1 VQTDPRLISLFSR
14 ALPDIQFVS
23 SKESVPQTAYDAHL
37 PMGDLGQALK
47 LNAQSI
53 QKFAGPYLKADAA
66 KAKKMRAALC
76 PKGQKLC
83 GISWKSSN
91 KDIGTKKSM
100 RLEDLLPALRLPG
113 MVFVNLQ
120 YGDVA
125 QEIADL
131 KAEHGIEILQ
141 YSEVDNF
148 NDLDGLANLVE
159 ACDVVLT
166 TSNSTAHL
174 AGALNQETIN
184 LVSFGG
190 ARIWYWLNEVNGRSL
205 WYPSV
210 KLVEQ
215 ERDDDGWS
223 AAVDRAVKHM
233 SGLVS

>member
-1 VQTDPRLISLFSR
+1 
-14 ALPDIQFVS
+14 
-23 SKESVPQTAYDAHL
+23 
-37 PMGDLGQALK
+37 M
-47 LNAQSI
+47 
-53 QKFAGPYLKADAA
+53 
-66 KAKKMRAALC
+66 
-76 PKGQKLC
+76 
-83 GISWKSSN
+83 
-91 KDIGTKKSM
+91 
-100 RLEDLLPALRLPG
+100 
-113 MVFVNLQ
+113 
-120 YGDVA
+120 
-125 QEIADL
+125 
-131 KAEHGIEILQ
+131 
-141 YSEVDNF
+141 DNF
-148 NDLDGLANLVE
+148 NDLDGLANLIE

>member
-1 VQTDPRLISLFSR
+1 
-14 ALPDIQFVS
+14 
-23 SKESVPQTAYDAHL
+23 
-37 PMGDLGQALK
+37 
-47 LNAQSI
+47 
-53 QKFAGPYLKADAA
+53 
-66 KAKKMRAALC
+66 
-76 PKGQKLC
+76 
-83 GISWKSSN
+83 
-91 KDIGTKKSM
+91 M
-100 RLEDLLPALRLPG
+100 RLEDLLPALRQPG